1 MSTTPKYV
9 VYCDKG
15 VKKQEDINIY
25 EAVIREIRLFLK
37 KRKKKSL
44 KRSNRLADWFIS
56 AALNLMMSSS

>member
-1 MSTTPKYV
+1 MSTTPKCV

-37 KRKKKSL
+37 KRKKK
-44 KRSNRLADWFIS
+44 KEIT
-56 AALNLMMSSS
+56 